1 MALSEDLRRRKM
13 RSLETGHPLLAAS
26 ALEVLELDSGCAR
39 VRMPIEVNANH
50 IGTFYAGSLVVLAE
64 VTGAA
69 LFSGSFDSKRFYPIV
84 KDIQTKFLRPATTD
98 VTAEARLGESELD
111 RLREQAVQDGK
122 VDHRLEL
129 ELKDAGG
136 ETVAISQSVFQLR
149 ARSRGESGSSE
160 QGRRDRAGG

>member
-26 ALEVLELDSGCAR
+26 GLEVLDLDPGYAR

-69 LFSGSFDSKRFYPIV
+69 LFTGSFDSKRFYPIV
-84 KDIQTKFLRPATTD
+84 KDIKTKFLRPATSD
-98 VTAEARLGESELD
+98 VVAEARLSEAEIGDLRD
-111 RLREQAVQDGK
+111 RALRDGK
-122 VDHRLEL
+122 ADHLVSCDLR
-129 ELKDAGG
+129 DSSGA
-136 ETVAISQSVFQLR
+136 TVAVAESAFQLR
-149 ARSRGESGSSE
+149 SR
-160 QGRRDRAGG
+160 